1 MTDGLE
7 ALPGQKAYTEAIVA
21 RTPDDGIIVSN
32 LGVSSWI
39 LSAVEDRPRNYYMK
53 GAMGATT
60 PLGLGLAMSRDERV
74 TVLDGDGSLLMSLG
88 TLATISRQNP
98 ENLIVIVMNN
108 SQFATTGGQPS
119 LADEINIASAA
130 EDCGLFSADIS
141 SLDTFEDVYADAV
154 SHDGA
159 AVLNCNM
166 RTTVPDEYP
175 EPDYAHSFLKHR
187 FRSALIE

>member
-1 MTDGLE
+1 MTDGSE
-7 ALPGQKAYTEAIVA
+7 VLPEQEAYTEAIVA
-21 RTPDDGIIVSN
+21 RTPDNGIIVSN

-60 PLGLGLAMSRDERV
+60 PLGLGLAMSRDEQV

-88 TLATISRQNP
+88 TLATISRQDP
-98 ENLIVIVMNN
+98 DNLVVIVMNN

-130 EDCGLFSADIS
+130 EDCGLFPPTSPHSIRS
-141 SLDTFEDVYADAV
+141 RMCTPTQ
-154 SHDGA
+154 SHTMAPPYSTATCGRPS
-159 AVLNCNM
+159 
-166 RTTVPDEYP
+166 RTNTPT
-175 EPDYAHSFLKHR
+175 LTTLI
-187 FRSALIE
+187 RS